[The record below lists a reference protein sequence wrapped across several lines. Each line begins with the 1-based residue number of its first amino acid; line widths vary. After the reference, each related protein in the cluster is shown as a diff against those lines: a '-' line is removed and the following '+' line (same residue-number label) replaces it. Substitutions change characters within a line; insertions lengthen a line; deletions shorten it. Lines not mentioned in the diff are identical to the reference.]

1 MRILF
6 IGDIVGKPG
15 RKAVRLLLPRLRDR
29 FRPDVVIANGENM
42 AGGSGINRETAD
54 EMFKLGIAA
63 LTTGNHAFHQ
73 RESPELLKN
82 EPRILRPLNFPPGTP
97 GNGWIDL
104 SVGDRH
110 LIVVCVQGR
119 VFLPPLDDPFRAM
132 DALLAE
138 VGETMPIFVDF
149 HAEATAEKAAFGI
162 FLDGRV
168 GAVVGTHTH
177 VPTAD
182 ARLLPGG
189 TAYITDVGMAGPRD
203 AVIGMEADAVI
214 KRFLTQMFHR
224 YQVAGGATI
233 VSGVLVDLDDEGRA
247 RSITPFQEETPAP

>member
-15 RKAVRLLLPRLRDR
+15 RKAVRLLLPRLREQY
-29 FRPDVVIANGENM
+29 RPDVVIANGENM

-73 RESPELLKN
+73 RDSPDLFKN

-97 GNGWIDL
+97 GNGCIEL
-104 SVGDRH
+104 SVGDQR
-110 LIVVCVQGR
+110 LVVVCIQGR
-119 VFLPPLDDPFRAM
+119 VFLPPLDDPFRAI
-132 DALLAE
+132 DALLTDLGSPSH
-138 VGETMPIFVDF
+138 VFVDF
-149 HAEATAEKAAFGI
+149 HAEATAEKAAFG
-162 FLDGRV
+162 LYVDGRAS
-168 GAVVGTHTH
+168 AVVGTHTH

-182 ARLLPGG
+182 ARILPKG

-203 AVIGMEADAVI
+203 SVIGMDADPVI

-224 YQVAGGATI
+224 YQVAGGAT
-233 VSGVLVDLDDEGRA
+233 VLNGVLVDIGADGRGEGIRLV
-247 RSITPFQEETPAP
+247 QEVVPA